1 MRILEGISDCPDYAS
16 GAALAIGNF
25 DGVHRGHRVVI
36 KSAIE
41 AARQLVVP
49 SGVMIFE
56 PHPREYFK
64 PDEPHFRLTSL
75 DEKLRVFD
83 SMGLDLAIVVPF
95 DASFA
100 ELDYRDF
107 TGQILAQRFRV
118 RHVSVG
124 YDFFYG
130 KGRHGSPATL
140 VEAGKE
146 FHFGVSIVAPVADQG
161 EAYSS
166 TAIRLKLARGDVA
179 GAAHDLGRNWRI
191 RGRVVGGAKRGTGL
205 GYPTANVPMPK
216 GTVLGHG
223 IYAVRAEVDGQCH
236 DAAAYLGTRPT
247 FDDGKPV
254 LEVFLLDFDG
264 DLYGHDMSVEF
275 IGFVRGDRKFDS
287 AEALVEQMD
296 RDVAQ
301 TRDLLASNPIEPP
314 RHQEGS

>member
-1 MRILEGISDCPDYAS
+1 MRIIDGVTECPTEAK
-16 GAALAIGNF
+16 GAVLAIGNF

-36 KSAIE
+36 NNAIE
-41 AARQLVVP
+41 AARLLKAP

-64 PDEPHFRLTSL
+64 PGEPQFRLTPL
-75 DEKLRVFD
+75 DEKLRAFET
-83 SMGLDLAIVVPF
+83 MGLDFAIVVPF

-100 ELDYRDF
+100 ELDYREFSDRVLVADL
-107 TGQILAQRFRV
+107 QV
-118 RHVSVG
+118 RHIIVG

-130 KGRHGSPATL
+130 KGRRGSPATL
-140 VEAGKE
+140 IDAGRSQG
-146 FHFGVSIVAPVADQG
+146 FGVTVIEPVAEQG
-161 EAYSS
+161 EAFSS

-191 RGRVVGGAKRGTGL
+191 SGKVVGGAKRGTGL

-223 IYAVRAEVDGQCH
+223 IYAVRAEVDGVAH
-236 DAAAYLGTRPT
+236 HAAAYLGTRPT

-264 DLYGHDMSVEF
+264 DLYGKTMSVEF
-275 IGFVRGDRKFDS
+275 VGFVRDDRKFDS
-287 AEALVEQMD
+287 AEHLIAQMH
-296 RDVAQ
+296 RDVA
-301 TRDLLASNPIEPP
+301 RARELLA
-314 RHQEGS
+314 